1 MALKEEGQEVS
12 ENIEFEFK
20 REAVLRDGDVLNVM
34 WEGVN
39 GMTKAMISGTLRNQE
54 SRAQEGDPRGDT
66 LAAGC
71 TWRAE
76 E

>member
-1 MALKEEGQEVS
+1 MALKEEGLEVR

-20 REAVLRDGDVLNVM
+20 GEAVLRDGDVLNVM
-34 WEGVN
+34 WEGIN
-39 GMTKAMISGTLRNQE
+39 GMTKAMINGTLRNQE
-54 SRAQEGDPRGDT
+54 SRAQEGDPYEDA